1 MTRFRLNARA
11 FGGLG
16 LFFMILIIII
26 PLYIVLFNSGFAG
39 NLPSNVIQQEEGV
52 RHDLPSKQN
61 IALLVALMIIS
72 FLFILYIRRVK
83 RLRQS

>member
-26 PLYIVLFNSGFAG
+26 PLYIGLLSTGVIG
-39 NLPSNVIQQEEGV
+39 NLPSNIIQQEQGV
-52 RHDLPSKQN
+52 RHNLPSSAN
-61 IALLVALMIIS
+61 MAFLLTAMAIS
-72 FLFILYIRRVK
+72 FLAILYIRRVK
-83 RLRQS
+83 KRRES

>member
-1 MTRFRLNARA
+1 MTRFKLNARA

-16 LFFMILIIII
+16 LFLMILIIII
-26 PLYIVLFNSGFAG
+26 PLYLVLFQSGFSG
-39 NLPSNVIQQEEGV
+39 DLPSNVIQVEEGV

-61 IALLVALMIIS
+61 IALLLALMGIA

-83 RLRQS
+83 KQRGQ